1 MRPCNTSKP
10 SLRPAPMCAV
20 DKRKRSLVKGSLLCP
35 SSLSLFSTTRLSSP
49 RREPLP
55 GKLPPAK
62 KKKKKHN
69 KGFDLFL
76 CGFFSFLRE
85 VVFPGTCEQEGL
97 AQGIVAQAPNG
108 EVFQISS
115 RSSFFWDDGR
125 GWHGGG
131 GGGRQRLRVFF
142 SSLLETKLGPDHRAF
157 FSFFGGGLIL
167 LYFLCSHTKKNKGR
181 PHSTGSLPLFP
192 KKRGFGRPRR
202 RRIVVF
208 GAQSRADNPTHRP

>member
-1 MRPCNTSKP
+1 LSKRDQGPPIYGCPLYPGCFVPPFAQLPCVRWTRGKGRWSKDHSFALP
-10 SLRPAPMCAV
+10 P
-20 DKRKRSLVKGSLLCP
+20 
-35 SSLSLFSTTRLSSP
+35 SLSLFHHAVELATSRAATGQTSP
-49 RREPLP
+49 RE
-55 GKLPPAK
+55 KE
-62 KKKKKHN
+62 KKKHN

-157 FSFFGGGLIL
+157 FFIFWWWPHSLVFL
-167 LYFLCSHTKKNKGR
+167 LCGSHTHTKKKGR

-192 KKRGFGRPRR
+192 KKRGLRGPDE
-202 RRIVVF
+202 
-208 GAQSRADNPTHRP
+208 GG